1 MPKKVEQYK
10 KLQKNKQGKN
20 KYTAEYKLNNPI
32 FTFLCCFLCCFPC
45 QLLSLSFAVAFFHR
59 FEHRP
64 VTRLLCKL
72 LAAAQLLS
80 LADGRSAH
88 HKR

>member
-32 FTFLCCFLCCFPC
+32 FTFLCCFLFC
-45 QLLSLSFAVAFFHR
+45 QRIVFTVGWD
-59 FEHRP
+59 
-64 VTRLLCKL
+64 TC
-72 LAAAQLLS
+72 
-80 LADGRSAH
+80 
-88 HKR
+88 